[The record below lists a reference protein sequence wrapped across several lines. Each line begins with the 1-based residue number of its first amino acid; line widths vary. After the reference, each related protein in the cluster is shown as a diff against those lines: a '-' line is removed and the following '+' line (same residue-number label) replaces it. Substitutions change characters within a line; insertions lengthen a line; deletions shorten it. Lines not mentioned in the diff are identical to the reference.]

1 MVIQV
6 GTLGPAMLKTGTWL
20 LKLSA
25 DSGCGHF
32 WALGYANTGRK
43 QTSEF
48 FSSSEAKTHSHF
60 SKFSSEAKSSHFQK
74 PNLTWEKSNSSS
86 DSTRFWAFLKT
97 RTRTKFI
104 SDFRKNSKLF
114 ENLKTSY
121 FFNSNSLSNYLR
133 FSKKLATFRKLKNKL
148 FF

>member
-1 MVIQV
+1 MVILV
-6 GTLGPAMLKTGTWL
+6 KN
-20 LKLSA
+20 
-25 DSGCGHF
+25 DIFGHF
-32 WALGYANTGRK
+32 RLFSIKLRAETRK